1 MSFSKA
7 TSSQVLVTLG
17 VLFTIGSAA
26 RVLPN
31 ALATAESSAEATQ
44 RTVEASDS
52 SDSALPFDNISDE
65 SLMLEPS
72 DMTQVCFTGDAAE
85 RVTKSL
91 DDIEART
98 NALDQRAILLQTQE
112 AEIQQRMAE
121 LEAIESRL
129 KKRWQDMTAE
139 AEMDITH
146 LSQMYGAMKP
156 DQAAEIFDKMDPS
169 FAAGFFRELKSEQAG
184 LILAK
189 MEPNKAYAV
198 SIKIAARNE
207 DIRLDR

>member
-1 MSFSKA
+1 
-7 TSSQVLVTLG
+7 
-17 VLFTIGSAA
+17 
-26 RVLPN
+26 
-31 ALATAESSAEATQ
+31 
-44 RTVEASDS
+44 
-52 SDSALPFDNISDE
+52 
-65 SLMLEPS
+65 
-72 DMTQVCFTGDAAE
+72 
-85 RVTKSL
+85 
-91 DDIEART
+91 
-98 NALDQRAILLQTQE
+98 LLQTQE